1 MARGVLAA
9 GGQVRPPL
17 LTMPTPSPAP
27 LPPPLVAAR
36 RTLSAASIRWRRAAL
51 CAMRCVTVRA
61 CASRAT
67 CSLPFSVSSPFSC
80 RAILSVSRRMR
91 STCSSKEPG
100 SPWRM
105 SSSDGGG
112 GDVAASA
119 DGPAAAVATR
129 ADALP
134 QSCGGRSGGLAAG
147 SPLGPRVGVVAGIG
161 EGRAA
166 GVVAHGLPLGLGGL
180 KGGDEEGGHFGAA
193 LCGLRRCRRIPGR
206 DCRCRSSAIS
216 CDCPVVA
223 SKC

>member
-1 MARGVLAA
+1 MRLSPHGTRSPELSLGAAATATRRCKATARGVLAA
-9 GGQVRPPL
+9 GGQVRPAL

-27 LPPPLVAAR
+27 LPPPSWQAG

-61 CASRAT
+61 CASRAA
-67 CSLPFSVSSPFSC
+67 CSLPFSVSSPISC
-80 RAILSVSRRMR
+80 RAILPVSRRMR

-129 ADALP
+129 
-134 QSCGGRSGGLAAG
+134 R
-147 SPLGPRVGVVAGIG
+147 R
-161 EGRAA
+161 RAA
-166 GVVAHGLPLGLGGL
+166 PELRWPQRGTRRRPSARASSRCRRRHRR
-180 KGGDEEGGHFGAA
+180 GA
-193 LCGLRRCRRIPGR
+193 CRRCRRPRVAARIGGAEGR
-206 DCRCRSSAIS
+206 RRGGWALRCR
-216 CDCPVVA
+216 VVRLA
-223 SKC
+223 